1 MYDQYLPILIAAL
14 TILIIGCWNPEAL
27 QSHKGGVPTGH
38 PSYMMLSLFALL
50 AGLLSAYLMQGKKG
64 GKGMVISL

>member
-27 QSHKGGVPTGH
+27 QARKDGMPTGH

-50 AGLLSAYLMQGKKG
+50 AGLISAYLMQGKKG
-64 GKGMVISL
+64 GKVMYL